1 MSHNLLS
8 CSVTNRTKL
17 LAAEKQ
23 LHTSCQIAAGPS
35 WCLEHVLMHP
45 RIKNNSAVLL
55 RRPAS
60 WWVGWSTRHMINS
73 PSDLSGPLD
82 EGFTTFHVLIASA
95 TVVGSNHLVAASSM
109 CVMDSRGRGTTQSCV
124 GKHACTGL

>member
-1 MSHNLLS
+1 
-8 CSVTNRTKL
+8 
-17 LAAEKQ
+17 
-23 LHTSCQIAAGPS
+23 
-35 WCLEHVLMHP
+35 
-45 RIKNNSAVLL
+45 
-55 RRPAS
+55 
-60 WWVGWSTRHMINS
+60 MINS

-124 GKHACTGL
+124 GKHACTGLRVSCFVSAVSSHAQQRLWTPRTGVNTFLQVFGLWV